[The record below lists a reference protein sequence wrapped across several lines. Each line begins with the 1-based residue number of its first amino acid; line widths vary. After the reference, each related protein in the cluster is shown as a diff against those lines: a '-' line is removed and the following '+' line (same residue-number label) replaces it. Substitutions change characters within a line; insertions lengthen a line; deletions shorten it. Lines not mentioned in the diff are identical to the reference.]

1 MTTHQV
7 LNPADHGTLRIRMGA
22 GADLGDGVNACLTVP
37 AEFRRL
43 ACEYPILFRYD
54 SAQRRFGS
62 LALFGFEEGENL
74 FVEDG
79 RWDASC
85 RPFAMAV
92 QPFLVGRPRDGQGAS
107 QVHVDMDHPR
117 IAKNG
122 DGLAVFD
129 ENGQPTPYLEE
140 IAGMLGALDEGYRAS
155 DEFYAALDRYDLL
168 EPFSMDV
175 TLEGGATHRLVGYHL
190 IKEEKLRALEPGVLQ
205 ELHRSGHLEPIY
217 MALASLGNLGKLVRR
232 KNQRSHG

>member
-1 MTTHQV
+1 VTTHQV
-7 LNPADHGTLRIRMGA
+7 LNPADHGDLRIRLGA
-22 GADLGDGVNACLTVP
+22 GPDLGDGVSACLTVP

-54 SAQRRFGS
+54 AAQRQFGS

-92 QPFLVGRPRDGQGAS
+92 QPFLVGRPQDDQGPS
-107 QVHVDMDHPR
+107 QVHVDIAHPR
-117 IAKNG
+117 IANDG
-122 DGLAVFD
+122 QGLAVFD
-129 ENGQPTPYLEE
+129 ENAQPTPYLEE

-175 TLEGGATHRLVGYHL
+175 TLDGGAVHRMVGYHL
-190 IKEEKLRALEPGVLQ
+190 INEEKLRSLEPAVLA
-205 ELHRSGHLEPIY
+205 ELHGAGQLEPIF

-232 KNQRSHG
+232 KNQRVNG